1 VKKRQKKGKK
11 IPKKREKKEGKNHR
25 EKLKKKNRKNYQ
37 KKRGKKNGKK
47 VSKKKKREKKGGKKQ
62 KTGKKTLNISQ
73 LFDHVPAQDGQGM
86 YGVSAKPWK
95 SWKQRRLCF
104 SHFQPTCRVLSNHE
118 KSSESAGLGHQG
130 SFTWQMQ
137 GYPYFAPKM
146 HLRPFKMKANISRYH
161 TCHTSISNTMFIE
174 CSYAAQQPILKS
186 SMITLAGPMASCN
199 FDFQL
204 YFCLPRVL

>member
-1 VKKRQKKGKK
+1 MKKKTKKKGKK
-11 IPKKREKKEGKNHR
+11 IPKKRGKKRDKITVKNYKKKTGKITKKKGEKKR
-25 EKLKKKNRKNYQ
+25 EKCIE
-37 KKRGKKNGKK
+37 
-47 VSKKKKREKKGGKKQ
+47 KKKREKTKEK
-62 KTGKKTLNISQ
+62 KTGKKSLKISQ

-118 KSSESAGLGHQG
+118 KSSESAGLWHQG

-146 HLRPFKMKANISRYH
+146 HLRPFKI
-161 TCHTSISNTMFIE
+161 F
-174 CSYAAQQPILKS
+174 
-186 SMITLAGPMASCN
+186 
-199 FDFQL
+199 
-204 YFCLPRVL
+204 